1 MLEYI
6 NENIGF
12 FLKVVITHFLTYTVC
27 GLVFF
32 KLNGYSEWVKNDY
45 PFAWR
50 NVDSLIFRL
59 APIFQ
64 IFRGIL
70 FGIVLLL
77 IKDSVIDTNF
87 GFLKLF
93 TILAIMGIFNTYGP
107 AEGSIEGFI
116 YRKPVENIPLINGK
130 VLPDW
135 WIGIRG
141 LLEVLTQ
148 VFIFSVIVT
157 TNWRELISRLFG

>member
-1 MLEYI
+1 MIEYI
-6 NENIGF
+6 NENIEF
-12 FLKVVITHFLTYTVC
+12 FLKIVITHFVTYTLC
-27 GLVFF
+27 GMVFY
-32 KLNGYSEWVKNDY
+32 KLNNYGEWVKNDF

-50 NVDSLIFRL
+50 SNNSLIFRL
-59 APIFQ
+59 APVFQ

-77 IKDSVIDTNF
+77 IKDSIIDTNF

-93 TILAIMGIFNTYGP
+93 TILSIVGIFNTYGP

-116 YRKPVENIPLINGK
+116 YRKPVENIPLIHGK
-130 VLPDW
+130 ALPNW
-135 WIGIRG
+135 WISVRG

-148 VFIFSVIVT
+148 IFIFSVIVT
-157 TNWRELISRLFG
+157 TNWRELISKLFG